1 MNAAI
6 SITAISNPNSGLNKR
21 GQFRR
26 FCDVVESYSQIQHE
40 VTSAESDMDHVL
52 EACQS
57 AAIPVIVVN
66 GGDGTLHK
74 VLSFLSQSA
83 AQGYAPKL
91 AVMRAG
97 TTNMT
102 FGDIGLKG
110 DLDQLFKDLLAYVS
124 GGKNKVKE
132 CSRPIL
138 RMRIPA
144 ENKEVCGMFFGAG
157 AVYSGILY
165 CRQNIHSY
173 GITGEFGPTL
183 AVLRYLLDW
192 MTRGKLIQSA
202 VGQVHIKDQSAVNG
216 EFTVILASTLQR
228 LLGGVYP
235 FWGEGRFKNE
245 LALTLIKSNSK
256 KSFISSLQIL
266 RGRVPCG
273 KDDGYISVKT
283 KAVRLMI
290 KGGFTLDGELFGSQD
305 KESEVFLDADAM
317 AHFLIR

>member
-1 MNAAI
+1 MDAAI

-26 FCDVVESYSQIQHE
+26 FCEVVELYPQVQHE
-40 VTSAESDMDHVL
+40 VTSVESDMDHVL
-52 EACQS
+52 EACQR

-74 VLSFLSQSA
+74 VLSFLSRSA
-83 AQGYAPKL
+83 AQGYMPKL
-91 AVMRAG
+91 AIIRAG

-110 DLDQLFKDLLAYVS
+110 DLAELFKDLLAYVS
-124 GGKNKVKE
+124 GQKNKVRE

-165 CRQNIHSY
+165 CRQNIHTR
-173 GITGEFGPTL
+173 GIAGEFGPTL

-192 MTRGKLIQSA
+192 ITRGKLIQSA
-202 VGQVHIKDQSAVNG
+202 VGQAQIDEQSVIEG

-228 LLGGVYP
+228 LIGGIYP
-235 FWGEGRFKNE
+235 FWGDSKFNNE

-256 KSFISSLQIL
+256 KSLLSSLRIL
-266 RGRVPCG
+266 RGRAPFRN
-273 KDDGYISVKT
+273 DDGYMSVKA

-290 KGGFTLDGELFGSQD
+290 RGGFTLDGELFGGED
-305 KESEVFLDADAM
+305 KDSEVFLDANAM
-317 AHFLIR
+317 AHFLTR

>member
-1 MNAAI
+1 MDAAI

-26 FCDVVESYSQIQHE
+26 FCEVVESYPQVQHE
-40 VTSAESDMDHVL
+40 VTSVESDMDHVL
-52 EACQS
+52 EACQH
-57 AAIPVIVVN
+57 AETPVIVIN

-74 VLSFLSQSA
+74 VLSFLSRSA
-83 AQGYAPKL
+83 AQGYMPKL
-91 AVMRAG
+91 AMVRAG

-102 FGDIGLKG
+102 FGDIGFKG
-110 DLDQLFKDLLAYVS
+110 DLDELFKDLLAYVS
-124 GGKNKVKE
+124 GQKNKIKE

-144 ENKEVCGMFFGAG
+144 ENKEICGMFFGAG

-165 CRQNIHSY
+165 CRQNIHSR

-192 MTRGKLIQSA
+192 MTCGKLIQSA
-202 VGQVHIKDQSAVNG
+202 IGQVQVDEQSVIKG
-216 EFTVILASTLQR
+216 EFTIILASTLQR
-228 LLGGVYP
+228 LIGGIYP
-235 FWGEGRFKNE
+235 FWGSNRSNNE

-256 KSFISSLQIL
+256 KSLLSSLRIL
-266 RGRVPCG
+266 CGRVPRRN
-273 KDDGYISVKT
+273 DDGYVSLKA

-290 KGGFTLDGELFGSQD
+290 RGGFTLDGELFGGED
-305 KESEVFLDADAM
+305 KDSEVFLDANAIV
-317 AHFLIR
+317 HFLTR

>member
-1 MNAAI
+1 MDAAI

-26 FCDVVESYSQIQHE
+26 FCEVVDLYPQVQHE

-52 EACQS
+52 EACQR
-57 AAIPVIVVN
+57 AATPVIVVN

-74 VLSFLSQSA
+74 VLSFLSRSA
-83 AQGYAPKL
+83 VQGYAPKL
-91 AVMRAG
+91 AMVRAG

-102 FGDIGLKG
+102 FGDIGLNG
-110 DLDQLFKDLLAYVS
+110 DLTDLFKDLLAYVA
-124 GGKNKVKE
+124 GEKNKIRE

-165 CRQNIHSY
+165 CRQNIHSH
-173 GITGEFGPTL
+173 GIVGELGPTL

-202 VGQVHIKDQSAVNG
+202 VGQAQIDEQVIVEG

-228 LLGGVYP
+228 LIGGIYP
-235 FWGEGRFKNE
+235 FWGEGRFNNE

-256 KSFISSLQIL
+256 KSLLSSLRIL
-266 RGRVPCG
+266 RGRAPG
-273 KDDGYISVKT
+273 GHDDGYISVKA

-290 KGGFTLDGELFGSQD
+290 KGGFTLDGELFGNED
-305 KESEVFLDADAM
+305 NESEVLLDANAM
-317 AHFLIR
+317 AHFLSR